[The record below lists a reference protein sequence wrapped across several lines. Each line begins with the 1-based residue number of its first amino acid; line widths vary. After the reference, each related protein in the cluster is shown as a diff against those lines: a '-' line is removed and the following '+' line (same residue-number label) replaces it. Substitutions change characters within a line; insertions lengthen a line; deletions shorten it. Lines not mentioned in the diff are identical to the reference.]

1 MLTFDGD
8 LLKIMIEIINN
19 DCRIIHQN
27 NIYYF
32 EK

>member
-8 LLKIMIEIINN
+8 LLKIMIEIINYA
-19 DCRIIHQN
+19 CRIIPQN